1 MTRFP
6 ISRTN
11 CPAYEG
17 YEITTKPL
25 EECERTNS
33 VNHSRIRQGRA
44 VAESER
50 YTVGRLLYGNLQ
62 TSIRFDDRLL
72 AHLQIVIGAK
82 LRRREGFFISWMDAP
97 GVGGGRSSV
106 WLDSSIPLRF
116 TFTNNARHAINRV
129 WIDELAASANTAQG
143 LRVTPEPADESA
155 LTGPIGIHPGSL
167 RAASS
172 RAGAP
177 QPQRARANH

>member
-1 MTRFP
+1 M
-6 ISRTN
+6 
-11 CPAYEG
+11 
-17 YEITTKPL
+17 
-25 EECERTNS
+25 
-33 VNHSRIRQGRA
+33 
-44 VAESER
+44 
-50 YTVGRLLYGNLQ
+50 GRLLYGNLQ

-116 TFTNNARHAINRV
+116 TFTNNARHTINRV

-143 LRVTPEPADESA
+143 LRVTPEPTDETA
-155 LTGPIGIHPGSL
+155 PVGIGAHTGTI
-167 RAASS
+167 RTTSS
-172 RAGAP
+172 RSGAS

>member
-1 MTRFP
+1 M
-6 ISRTN
+6 
-11 CPAYEG
+11 
-17 YEITTKPL
+17 
-25 EECERTNS
+25 
-33 VNHSRIRQGRA
+33 
-44 VAESER
+44 
-50 YTVGRLLYGNLQ
+50 GRLLYGNLQ

-116 TFTNNARHAINRV
+116 TFTNNARHSINRV

-143 LRVTPEPADESA
+143 LRVTPEPDAEEAPAATGLGTHSSTLRSA
-155 LTGPIGIHPGSL
+155 SV
-167 RAASS
+167 RSS
-172 RAGAP
+172 AP
-177 QPQRARANH
+177 QPQGARASR